1 MSDTRVGADI
11 KRKIDGILKERI
23 MVIDG
28 AMGTMIQRYK
38 LNENDFR
45 AERFKDHPKD
55 LKGNNDLLSITK
67 PEVIQEIHEKY
78 LEAGA
83 DIIETNTFSSTSIAQ
98 ADYALESLAYELNK
112 ESARVAKMAVEK
124 YNKLTPDKPRFV
136 AGALGPTNR
145 TASISPSVEDP
156 GFRNV
161 TFDDLVKAYHEQ
173 IEGLIDGG
181 ADILLIETIFDTLNA
196 KAAIFAALD
205 YFEKKNALYPIFIS
219 GTITDS
225 SGRTLSGQTT
235 EAFYI
240 SVMHSNMQCIGLNCA
255 LGTKQMKP
263 YIEALS
269 NISECYVSAYPNAGL
284 PDEMG
289 AYRQKPEE
297 MAEEV
302 REFLKL
308 GYVNIVGGCCG
319 STPDHIA
326 AIARVAK
333 EYPVR
338 KPKQPSTEMRLSGL
352 EPLFYTSKSNF
363 MNVGERCNVAG
374 SIRFKKLIMNH
385 KYDEAL
391 SIARAQVE
399 SGAQILDVNMDEG
412 LLDSHFAMQKFL
424 FLVASEPDIAK
435 IPVMVDSSKFSV
447 IEKGLKCLQGKCVV
461 NSLSLKE
468 GETQFVEQARK
479 VLKYGAAVVVMA
491 FDEEGQA
498 TDGKRK
504 FEICSRAYHIL
515 VDQVGF
521 KPQDVIFDPNILT
534 IATGIDEHNPYAIEF
549 FDAIKSI
556 KSNLPYAKVSGGVS
570 NLSFSFRGLE
580 PIREA
585 MHSAFLYHAIGF
597 GMDMGI
603 VNAGALPIYD
613 DIPKDTLKL
622 VEDAIWNKHE
632 QATENLLAYSEII
645 KNQKSTGST
654 VAANAD
660 LLQWRN
666 QSVEERLKHAL
677 VKGIVEFVDEDAE
690 EARVQL
696 QSPLSVIEGP
706 LMGGMNVVGD
716 LFGSGKMF
724 LPQVIKSARVMKK
737 AVKYLIPFME
747 KEKEEKRK
755 MGISQ
760 RTNAGKV
767 LLATVKGDVHDI
779 GKNIVAVV
787 LGCNNYEVIDM
798 GVMVPCDKI
807 LEMAKN
813 EQVDVIGL
821 SGLITPSLDEMVH
834 VAKEMQRLD
843 FKVPLLIGGATTSRT
858 HTAVKIS
865 PHYKSPAVH
874 VLDASRS
881 VTVVSSLLD
890 PKQIKDYMDE
900 IDELY
905 EDLRQE
911 HFDQLQER
919 SFLTIQQSRDLGLKI
934 DFDAKPPVQP
944 PTFIGE
950 RVFRNFE
957 LQKLTCR
964 IDWNP
969 FFSVWQIKGKYP
981 NRGYPKIFNDPQV
994 GEEAKKLHEA
1004 ALVYLE
1010 DIVKNGLLEA
1020 RGIVAFYQAHSDQDD
1035 IVIVDKES
1043 QSEMGRLHGL
1053 RQQQEKES
1061 ASPYM
1066 CISDFIAPKG
1076 YNDHTGFFAV
1086 GIFGVDELCEKY
1098 RQVDDDYSII
1108 MIKALA
1114 DRLAEAFAEV
1124 LHEQVR
1130 KEYWGYAKNEE
1141 LDTEALLKVQY
1152 QGIRPAPG
1160 YPSQPDHTEKIAMW
1174 KMARIAEQTGIEL
1187 SDSLSMIP
1195 AASVS
1200 ALLFSHEQSQY
1211 FAVGK
1216 VNRDQVQDYADRK
1229 KMSVQETERN
1239 ISSIIGYE

>member
-1 MSDTRVGADI
+1 
-11 KRKIDGILKERI
+11 
-23 MVIDG
+23 
-28 AMGTMIQRYK
+28 
-38 LNENDFR
+38 
-45 AERFKDHPKD
+45 
-55 LKGNNDLLSITK
+55 
-67 PEVIQEIHEKY
+67 
-78 LEAGA
+78 
-83 DIIETNTFSSTSIAQ
+83 
-98 ADYALESLAYELNK
+98 
-112 ESARVAKMAVEK
+112 
-124 YNKLTPDKPRFV
+124 
-136 AGALGPTNR
+136 
-145 TASISPSVEDP
+145 SVEDP